1 MEVGEVI
8 GGGRGCDSVSIRL
21 WLICS
26 VARGLKVNMGK
37 YPGRGLLADAGGY
50 KRSDRVIF

>member
-1 MEVGEVI
+1 MI